1 MIDTI
6 WLTDNSLGCY
16 DYDYE
21 CDPFGRNPNCCIK
34 HCNHTDMCN
43 AEFPE
48 GITNLDGLQYLKLNH
63 NMLSGIIPYNIG
75 DMYNLKYLH
84 LDNNFPITRDELVK
98 KLDEENIEKSM
109 TAPAITIISYDAK
122 FYEKLPYLFPHT
134 NAKSW
139 YEGKPD
145 KINSTAQMNATLQG
159 AYFIM
164 AARSVGLDCGPMGGF
179 NNETLDA
186 EFFPDMLTK
195 SIFICGIGYGDQ
207 SKVFPRLPR
216 LSFDKSCEVI

>member
-1 MIDTI
+1 MISEECIETLFTRARSHNG
-6 WLTDNSLGCY
+6 WLDKDISCLQIQQIYEIMKYGPTAANSCPARLTFVKSK
-16 DYDYE
+16 E
-21 CDPFGRNPNCCIK
+21 AKKR
-34 HCNHTDMCN
+34 
-43 AEFPE
+43 
-48 GITNLDGLQYLKLNH
+48 LKSH
-63 NMLSGIIPYNIG
+63 
-75 DMYNLKYLH
+75 
-84 LDNNFPITRDELVK
+84 
-98 KLDEENIEKSM
+98 LDEENIEKSM

-164 AARSVGLDCGPMGGF
+164 AARSVGLDCGPVGGF